1 MRAPAFWWREQPG
14 AASLALWPAAWV
26 WGALAAARLR
36 RSSAEAALPVVC
48 AGNFV
53 AGGAG
58 KTPTAIVCA
67 EILRARGLRPVFLTR
82 GYGGSA
88 GRGRRPLRVDPE
100 QHDARIVGDEAL
112 LLARHGPVIVA
123 ADRIAG
129 AQAAAACGDVVVMD
143 DGLQNP
149 SLHKDFRI
157 AVADGETGAGN
168 GLCIPAGPL
177 RAPLDAQLAII
188 EALVVIGPGD
198 AGERLAGRASARGL
212 PVFRGALVPEPEAA
226 ARLRGTRVVAFAG
239 IGRPEKFF
247 ASLERLGADVRDGYS
262 FDDHQMLDAG
272 NLRDLRAMAAAQNAR
287 LVTTEKDVAR
297 LRHFHDL
304 SGIDVLPVSLALDDE
319 TSFAALMMRKIAPG
333 RTQNM

>member
-14 AASLALWPAAWV
+14 AASLALWPVAWI
-26 WGALAAARLR
+26 WGAVAAAKLAKPG
-36 RSSAEAALPVVC
+36 AEAGLPVVC

-58 KTPTAIVCA
+58 KTPTAIACA
-67 EILRARGLRPVFLTR
+67 QILRAGGHRPVFLTR

-88 GRGRRPLRVDPE
+88 ARGKQPLRVDPE
-100 QHDARIVGDEAL
+100 KHDARVVGDEAL
-112 LLARHGPVIVA
+112 LLVRHGPVVVA

-129 AQAAAACGDVVVMD
+129 AKAAAACGDVVVMD

-149 SLHKDFRI
+149 ALAKDFVI

-177 RAPLDAQLAII
+177 RAPLDAQLALVD
-188 EALVVIGPGD
+188 ALIVIGSGD
-198 AGERLAGRASARGL
+198 AGERLAGRAAARGI
-212 PVFRGALVPEPEAA
+212 PVFRGALAPDAQAA
-226 ARLRGTRVVAFAG
+226 ARLRGERVVAFAG

-247 ASLERLGADVRDGYS
+247 ATLEHLGADVRDGYS

-272 NLRDLRAMAAAQNAR
+272 NLRDLRALASTLNAR
-287 LVTTEKDVAR
+287 LVTTEKDMAR

-304 SGIDVLPVSLALDDE
+304 RDIDVLPVSLALDDE
-319 TSFAALMMRKIAPG
+319 THFGALMSRKIA
-333 RTQNM
+333 RA